1 MDQIKLLTKIAE
13 AMLEFTNEK
22 KHSKSFPSQCI
33 LIDFI
38 NLKTGKR
45 YSFAYDFDIDKVV
58 ANLLHSEFVYSPQIN
73 INKYLYD
80 ILHGPGMM
88 SNFFYRHAN
97 FNGKEFVEKVKLLMN
112 TTQLTVK
119 DATKALLE
127 IYHAEA
133 MKDAFDFIG
142 QVKKAVDDKLK

>member
-1 MDQIKLLTKIAE
+1 MTQTELLTKIAE
-13 AMLEFTNEK
+13 AMLEFKNEK
-22 KHSKSFPSQCI
+22 KHSKSFPSECI

-45 YSFAYDFDIDKVV
+45 YTFAYDFDIDKVV
-58 ANLLHSEFVYSPQIN
+58 ANLLDSEFVYSPQIN

-80 ILHGPGMM
+80 TLHGPGMM

-97 FNGKEFVEKVKLLMN
+97 FTGKELVEKVELLIA
-112 TTQLTVK
+112 TTQLNAK

-127 IYHAEA
+127 IYHAET
-133 MKDAFDFIG
+133 MKDGFDFIA
-142 QVKKAVDDKLK
+142 QVKKAVDVKSK